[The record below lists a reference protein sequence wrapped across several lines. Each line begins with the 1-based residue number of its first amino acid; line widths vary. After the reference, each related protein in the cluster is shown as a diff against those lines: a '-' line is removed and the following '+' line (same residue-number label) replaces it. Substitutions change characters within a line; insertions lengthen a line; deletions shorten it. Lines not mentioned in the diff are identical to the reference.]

1 MDIQLNA
8 ITILGMC
15 LGSTVL
21 GAVAQAFMIR
31 AKTRAEASKT
41 ESDQRISEADFL
53 TKKYKELYDMLEVQ
67 NRELEKQND
76 KLENEI
82 IRSKKEETICR
93 NTLHDYKT
101 RLDGQEKKITELEEL
116 VKSLKPQ

>member
-82 IRSKKEETICR
+82 IRSKKEENICR
-93 NTLHDYKT
+93 NTLEDYKT